1 MQMSA
6 RNQLK
11 GKIVNLKKG
20 PVSTE
25 VVIDVNGSEVVSS
38 ITTGSAESL
47 DLKLGDEVVA
57 IIKASNIMVGK

>member
-11 GKIVNLKKG
+11 CRIVNLKKE

-25 VVIDVNGSEVVSS
+25 VVIDVNGFEVVSS

-47 DLKLGDEVVA
+47 DLKLWDEVVA
-57 IIKASNIMVGK
+57 IIKASNVMVGK

>member
-1 MQMSA
+1 MQLSA

-11 GKIVNLKKG
+11 EKIIDIKKG

-25 VVIDVNGSEVVSS
+25 VVIDINGLNIVSS

-47 DLKLGDEVVA
+47 DLNIGDEATAV
-57 IIKASNIMVGK
+57 IKASSVMIGK

>member
-11 GKIVNLKKG
+11 CRIVNLKKE

-25 VVIDVNGSEVVSS
+25 VVIDVNGFEVVSS

-47 DLKLGDEVVA
+47 DLKL
-57 IIKASNIMVGK
+57 